1 MLTTW
6 KEINDLAGSDN
17 NFVITI
23 DLSYGNAFIIVRY
36 GDNFKC
42 ANIRQEDRRYKVKEA
57 IRDTI
62 IQLKKEL
69 KEEY

>member
-17 NFVITI
+17 DFVITI

-42 ANIRQEDRRYKVKEA
+42 TNIRQEDRRYKVKEA